1 MTINQN
7 RKKQFFVYG
16 MLLPAVAMELFIHIT
31 PLILGFVVSV
41 KSVGLRTMADWIHA
55 PFTGL
60 ENYKEFLMPGTT
72 MNAEFWHS
80 AGVTLKYGLIA
91 KLFHFLLGFW
101 GALLLNRNFKGRGI
115 FRVIFMLPY
124 AVPSF
129 ISAIAWKFM
138 FQKEWGLINYLFVD
152 VLGLITDKPFW
163 LVGSNAIYA
172 VVAAQVWRGWSFH
185 FIMILAG
192 LQTIPAHLYEAAT
205 IDGAGAITK
214 FRVITLPELKPIL
227 TTLIVVNGMKIFNE
241 FETTFVM
248 LSENPP
254 SSVNIMSV
262 NIYKQA
268 FANFNFGVASANAI
282 IWVIIIFAVSWIIN
296 KTMRLKED

>member
-1 MTINQN
+1 MLLNQKS
-7 RKKQFFVYG
+7 KKSVFVYG
-16 MLLPAVAMELFIHIT
+16 MLIPALILELFIHIT

-41 KSVGLRTMADWIHA
+41 KEVNPRTMADWLHA
-55 PFTGL
+55 PFAGIQ
-60 ENYKEFLMPGTT
+60 NYKEFLSPGTA
-72 MNAEFWHS
+72 MNDIFWSS
-80 AGVTLKYGLIA
+80 AWVTLKYGLLA
-91 KLFHFLLGFW
+91 KFFHFLFGFW
-101 GALLLNRNFKGRGI
+101 GALLLNRDFKGRGF

-138 FQKEWGLINYLFVD
+138 FQKEWGLVNFLLVDKLHLFAEN
-152 VLGLITDKPFW
+152 PFW
-163 LVGSNAIYA
+163 LVGDNAIFA
-172 VVAAQVWRGWSFH
+172 IVAAQVWRGWSFH

-192 LQTIPAHLYEAAT
+192 LQTIPTHLYEAAT
-205 IDGAGAITK
+205 IDGAGPLTK

-254 SSVNIMSV
+254 ASANVMSV

-268 FANFNFGVASANAI
+268 FGNFNFGVASANAVT
-282 IWVIIIFAVSWIIN
+282 WVLVIFAISLCLN
-296 KTMRLKED
+296 KLLRLKED

>member
-1 MTINQN
+1 MLIKQTH
-7 RKKQFFVYG
+7 KKTAFVYG
-16 MLLPAVAMELFIHIT
+16 MLLPALILELFIHIT
-31 PLILGFVVSV
+31 PLVLGLIVSV
-41 KSVGLRTMADWIHA
+41 KDVGLHTLSDWLHA
-55 PFTGL
+55 PFVGFS
-60 ENYKEFLMPGTT
+60 NYKEFLLPGTT
-72 MNAEFWHS
+72 MSAQFWDS
-80 AGVTLKYGLIA
+80 AAVTLKYGLLA

-101 GALLLNRNFKGRGI
+101 GALLLNRDFRGRSI

-138 FQKEWGLINYLFVD
+138 FQKEWGLINFFLVDKLHLFSEH
-152 VLGLITDKPFW
+152 PFW
-163 LVGSNAIYA
+163 LVGDNAIYA
-172 VVAAQVWRGWSFH
+172 IVAAQVWRGWSFH

-254 SSVNIMSV
+254 ASANVMSV

-268 FANFNFGVASANAI
+268 FGNFNFGVASANAV
-282 IWVIIIFAVSWIIN
+282 IWVVLIFFFAWLIN
-296 KTMRLKED
+296 KLLRLKED

>member
-1 MTINQN
+1 MLMKQEQ
-7 RKKQFFVYG
+7 KKNVFIYG
-16 MLLPAVAMELFIHIT
+16 MLLPALIMELFIHIT
-31 PLILGFVVSV
+31 PLLLGVVVSV
-41 KSVGLRTMADWIHA
+41 KNVGLRTMGDWIHA
-55 PFTGL
+55 SFVGAD
-60 ENYKEFLMPGTT
+60 NYLEFLKPGST
-72 MNAEFWHS
+72 MNSQFWTS
-80 AGVTLKYGLIA
+80 SGVTLKYGLIA
-91 KLFHFLLGFW
+91 KIFHFLLGFW

-138 FQKEWGLINYLFVD
+138 FQKEWGLINYFLVD
-152 VLGLITDKPFW
+152 VVHLISEKPFW
-163 LVGSNAIYA
+163 LVGDNAIYA
-172 VVAAQVWRGWSFH
+172 VIVAQVWRGWSFH

-192 LQTIPAHLYEAAT
+192 LQTIPTHLYEAAT
-205 IDGAGAITK
+205 IDGAGPFTQ

-254 SSVNIMSV
+254 ASANVMSV

-268 FANFNFGVASANAI
+268 FGNFNFGVASANAI
-282 IWVIIIFAVSWIIN
+282 IWVVIIFAVSWMLN
-296 KTMRLKED
+296 KLLRLKED